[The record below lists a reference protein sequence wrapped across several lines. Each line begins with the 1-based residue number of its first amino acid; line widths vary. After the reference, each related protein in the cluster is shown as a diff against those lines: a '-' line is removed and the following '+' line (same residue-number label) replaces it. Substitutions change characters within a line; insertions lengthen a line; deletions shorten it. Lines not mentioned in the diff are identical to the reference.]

1 MTHTSG
7 IGYEAMLP
15 ELAKY
20 RLWTGKQPGTTG
32 LNRAE
37 RLDLPLVF
45 EPGTSWMYGM
55 SIDYAGVLVSR
66 LSSLSLEEFMQKNIW
81 DAVGV
86 NNLTFHAGTKIYSGT
101 RAS

>member
-1 MTHTSG
+1 MSPD
-7 IGYEAMLP
+7 LS
-15 ELAKY
+15 KY
-20 RLWTGKQPGTTG
+20 RLWTGKQPGTRG

-37 RLDLPLVF
+37 RLNLPLAF

-66 LSSLSLEEFMQKNIW
+66 LSNLSLEEYMQKNIW

-86 NNLTFHAGTKIYSGT
+86 ENITFHEGREIYSDM